1 MRSLLIAVAFL
12 CVAIPASAQYPLVP
26 YQPYRAIAP
35 LTPPLSAPI
44 MPLPSM
50 TPPLPLPRYPSPPA
64 IVAQDGQF
72 LGVLSS
78 NKYDPLSV
86 SNRFGPY
93 GSEFSPTS
101 IHNKFSP
108 YGSPFS
114 PLSPNNPYATTPP
127 ILISPS
133 PYRIW

>member
-12 CVAIPASAQYPLVP
+12 CVAATTSAQYPLAP
-26 YQPYRAIAP
+26 YQPYRTVAP
-35 LTPPLSAPI
+35 LTPPLSAP
-44 MPLPSM
+44 MVPLPTYS
-50 TPPLPLPRYPSPPA
+50 TPLPRYPSPPA

-86 SNRFGPY
+86 SNPY
-93 GSEFSPTS
+93 GTYGSKYSPTS
-101 IHNKFSP
+101 INNPYST
-108 YGSPFS
+108 YGSKYS
-114 PLSPNNPYATTPP
+114 PLSPTNPYATTPP
-127 ILISPS
+127 LLISPS